1 MYFKNRQNM
10 YSLINITTAI
20 KKKKKRFIG
29 PVKPTTYVTKT
40 CFFLVFVLFFLVYK
54 CDLMQL
60 CGTRWSTYGE
70 KSDVVHKVHVWA

>member
-1 MYFKNRQNM
+1 M

-20 KKKKKRFIG
+20 KIKNKIKKRFIG